1 MKIIEGKNKENKNT
15 VKFYEYNEK
24 DFSIVMEL
32 CDENLTNFNIKKKQA
47 FQIKEIYELL
57 TQLNNTFKIM
67 NDNRIAHRDLKP
79 DNILIKYENKE
90 KTKYTYKISDYG
102 ISKQL
107 ISLSRQFSTNAG
119 TLKYMAPEILKG
131 EKFETKCDLWSLG
144 VIIYSLLFKR
154 FPYNGVTDLAII
166 NQIKADGQNSLQKTN
181 NRDMDDLIKR
191 LLTEDPKN
199 RISWNDYFNHSF
211 FKKKH

>member
-1 MKIIEGKNKENKNT
+1 
-15 VKFYEYNEK
+15 
-24 DFSIVMEL
+24 
-32 CDENLTNFNIKKKQA
+32 
-47 FQIKEIYELL
+47 
-57 TQLNNTFKIM
+57 M

-144 VIIYSLLFKR
+144 VIIYSLLFAK

-166 NQIKADGQNSLQKTN
+166 NQIKADGQNGLQKTN

-211 FKKKH
+211 FKKKTLIFLIKIFLILTIYIKKTKINFIIISAN